1 MKITIRTKIIFLVSG
16 IIAFVTILLSGSY
29 AFMEMHDIESTLGDK
44 ALSTATYVAASPVVR
59 DAFSA
64 DDPSEVL
71 QPYAEEIRDQSG
83 AEFVVIGNNEGIRYA
98 HPDEWQIGES
108 MVGGD
113 NDRALLEGEAYI
125 SRATGTR
132 GPSLRGKT
140 PVRDQ
145 NGNIIGI
152 VSVGFLIEEL
162 QAAVFR
168 RIALLAGIALLA
180 VACGVIGSIL
190 LSRSIK
196 KDMYGLEPYQI
207 ANMYSERDGILKAIR
222 EGIIAIDTE
231 GRVTLMNQSA
241 AAMIGT
247 YGNAEG
253 RHIKDLLPASNME
266 RVLDSL
272 EPEYN
277 QELQLEDMTLI
288 VNREP
293 IYKKGTIAGVVSS
306 FRDKTEMMQ
315 MANTLSDIQRYSDD
329 LRSQNHEFMNK
340 LYALSGYLHLGKNRE
355 ALQMIDEETNLQKQ
369 QASIVFGQILD
380 PTIQAILSG
389 KSGRASEMKIAF
401 HVEEDSQ
408 LNVLPPSI
416 GKVQMVSVLGNLID
430 NALEAAA
437 QYSTKPVVRFFVTD
451 IGNDIVF
458 EISDNGPGLADSFEK
473 LLQKGISTKPGTKK
487 RGYGLSVIQHKVQE
501 LHGML
506 EYTSS
511 EENGTIFSVYIPKH
525 KHSEKKEDIS

>member
-29 AFMEMHDIESTLGDK
+29 AFMEMNDIESTLGDK

-64 DDPSEVL
+64 EEPSEVL
-71 QPYAEEIRDQSG
+71 QPYAERIRRQSG
-83 AEFVVIGNNEGIRYA
+83 AEFVVIGNTDGIRYA
-98 HPDEWQIGES
+98 HPDPWQIGES

-125 SRATGTR
+125 SKATGTR

-145 NGNIIGI
+145 NGDIVGI
-152 VSVGFLIEEL
+152 VSVGFLIEDL

-168 RIALLAGIALLA
+168 RVAVLAGIALLA

-207 ANMYSERDGILKAIR
+207 ANMYSERNGILKAIR
-222 EGIIAIDTE
+222 EGVIAIDTE
-231 GRVTLMNQSA
+231 GRITLINQSA
-241 AAMIGT
+241 AAMLGVQ
-247 YGNAEG
+247 GSVEG
-253 RHIKDLLPASNME
+253 RHIKEVLPSSSMD
-266 RVLDSL
+266 RVLESR

-277 QELQLEDMTLI
+277 QELQLEDTTLI

-293 IYKKGTIAGVVSS
+293 IFKKGEIAGVVSS

-340 LYALSGYLHLGKNRE
+340 LYALSGYLHLGRNRE

-369 QASIVFGQILD
+369 QASVVFGQILD

-389 KSGRASEMKIAF
+389 KSSRASEMKVTF
-401 HVEEDSQ
+401 RVEADSQ
-408 LNVLPPSI
+408 LDVLPSSI

-430 NALEAAA
+430 NALEAAGQHSA
-437 QYSTKPVVRFFVTD
+437 KPEVRFFVTD
-451 IGNDIVF
+451 IADDIVF
-458 EISDNGPGLADSFEK
+458 EISDNGPGLADSFET
-473 LLQKGISTKPGTKK
+473 LLQKGVSTKSGTGK
-487 RGYGLSVIQHKVQE
+487 RGYGLSVIQHTVHE

-506 EYTSS
+506 EYTFD
-511 EENGTIFSVYIPKH
+511 EEGTIFSVYIPKH
-525 KHSEKKEDIS
+525 PHLEKKEDIS

>member
-1 MKITIRTKIIFLVSG
+1 MKITIRTKIIFLVSS

-29 AFMEMHDIESTLGDK
+29 AFMEMNDIESTLGDK

-64 DDPSEVL
+64 EEPSEVL
-71 QPYAEEIRDQSG
+71 QPYAERIRRQAG
-83 AEFVVIGNNEGIRYA
+83 AEFVVIGNTEGIRYA
-98 HPDEWQIGES
+98 HPDPWQIGES

-125 SRATGTR
+125 SKATGTR

-145 NGNIIGI
+145 SGEIVGI
-152 VSVGFLIEEL
+152 VSVGFLIEDL

-168 RIALLAGIALLA
+168 RVALLTGIALLA

-222 EGIIAIDTE
+222 EGIIAIDTD
-231 GRVTLMNQSA
+231 GHITLMNQSA
-241 AAMIGT
+241 ASMLGVQ
-247 YGNAEG
+247 GRVEG
-253 RHIKDLLPASNME
+253 RHIKEVLPSSSMD
-266 RVLDSL
+266 RVLESR

-277 QELQLEDMTLI
+277 QELQLEDTTLI

-293 IYKKGTIAGVVSS
+293 IFKKDEIAGVVSS

-340 LYALSGYLHLGKNRE
+340 LYALSGYLHLGRNRE

-369 QASIVFGQILD
+369 QASVVFGQILD

-389 KSGRASEMKIAF
+389 KSSRASEMKVAF
-401 HVEEDSQ
+401 RVEADSQ
-408 LNVLPPSI
+408 LDVLPSSI

-430 NALEAAA
+430 NALEASGQHSA
-437 QYSTKPVVRFFVTD
+437 KPEVRFFVTD
-451 IGNDIVF
+451 IADDIVF
-458 EISDNGPGLADSFEK
+458 EISDNGPGLSDS
-473 LLQKGISTKPGTKK
+473 LDVLQKKGVSTKSGTGK
-487 RGYGLSVIQHKVQE
+487 RGYGLSVIQHTVHE
-501 LHGML
+501 LYGML
-506 EYTSS
+506 EYTSD
-511 EENGTIFSVYIPKH
+511 EEGTIFSVYIPKH
-525 KHSEKKEDIS
+525 PHLEKKEDIS